1 METLINIPFADLAIA
16 LAKLLLAAV
25 LGGVVGWE
33 RERHGRWAGFRTHIL
48 VSLGAC
54 LMMLVSEFIQTRYS
68 HMSSQT
74 VIRMDPSRVAAQ
86 IVTGIGFLGAGAII
100 KSGANMVRGLTTAAC
115 LWVVAGIGMAVG
127 CGYIVPA
134 LATVVL
140 ALITLLAL
148 NRLDPVIR
156 AHNYKDVIVEAK
168 GDCDVLGQIR
178 DTFAGAGLVVKNVG
192 FDLDKD
198 RDRIVYELSVRYTR
212 DEQLLEA
219 TRKSLDEIPKM
230 TRLKFM

>member
-1 METLINIPFADLAIA
+1 MEAFINIPFADLAIA

-148 NRLDPVIR
+148 NRLDSVIR

>member
-68 HMSSQT
+68 HIPSET

-115 LWVVAGIGMAVG
+115 LWVVAGIGMAIG

-178 DTFAGAGLVVKNVG
+178 DTFAGAGLVVKDVG

-198 RDRIVYELSVRYTR
+198 RDRTVYELSVRYTR

-219 TRKSLDEIPKM
+219 TRKSFAEIPKI

>member
-68 HMSSQT
+68 HIPSET

-115 LWVVAGIGMAVG
+115 LWVVAGIGMAIG

-148 NRLDPVIR
+148 NRLDSVIR

-178 DTFAGAGLVVKNVG
+178 DTFAGAGLVVKDVG

-198 RDRIVYELSVRYTR
+198 RDRTVYELSVRYTR

-219 TRKSLDEIPKM
+219 TRKSFAEIPKI

>member
-1 METLINIPFADLAIA
+1 MEAFINIPFADLAIA

-68 HMSSQT
+68 HIPSET

-115 LWVVAGIGMAVG
+115 LWVVAGIGMAIG

-178 DTFAGAGLVVKNVG
+178 DTFAGAGLVVKDVG

-198 RDRIVYELSVRYTR
+198 RDRTVYELSVRYTR

-219 TRKSLDEIPKM
+219 TRKSFAEIPKI

>member
-1 METLINIPFADLAIA
+1 MEAFINIPFADLAIA

-68 HMSSQT
+68 HIPSET

-115 LWVVAGIGMAVG
+115 LWVVAGIGMAIG

-148 NRLDPVIR
+148 NRLDSVIR

-178 DTFAGAGLVVKNVG
+178 DTFAGAGLVVKDVG

-198 RDRIVYELSVRYTR
+198 RDRTVYELSVRYTR

-219 TRKSLDEIPKM
+219 TRKSFAEIPKI